1 MNISEPSAP
10 TPTGAVDNGRAGR
23 ATSSSSVSPS
33 HVESSF
39 SSSIGSSKSHSDF
52 SPRGQT
58 RAQQPQQPQQ
68 PNEVTP
74 IFDQATGSSRNYQG
88 TAQRTFSKDTPGN
101 AGIGSGPQ
109 DSTSAPENDPP
120 EHHRSKLGQFIEHF
134 GALEL
139 ENKGSVA
146 RDHLALGMHSPF
158 LHIVSQ
164 S

>member
-33 HVESSF
+33 HVESTL
-39 SSSIGSSKSHSDF
+39 SSSIGSSKSHSEF
-52 SPRGQT
+52 SPRSQA
-58 RAQQPQQPQQ
+58 RAQQPQQ

-74 IFDQATGSSRNYQG
+74 IFDQATGSRNYQG
-88 TAQRTFSKDTPGN
+88 TAQRTSSKDTPED

-109 DSTSAPENDPP
+109 DSTPAPEHDPP
-120 EHHRSKLGQFIEHF
+120 EHHRSKLGQFIDHF

-146 RDHLALGMHSPF
+146 RDHLALGRHSPF
-158 LHIVSQ
+158 
-164 S
+164 